1 MKYLS
6 LAVAALLDAKS
17 ALKVSSETVAAAE
30 QYVTINIQD
39 PKGMNWDPEGDESF
53 AEINIGAD
61 EEEEED
67 ISL

>member
-6 LAVAALLDAKS
+6 LAVAALSNATG

-53 AEINIGAD
+53 AEINIGES
-61 EEEEED
+61 EEQED
-67 ISL
+67 VAI